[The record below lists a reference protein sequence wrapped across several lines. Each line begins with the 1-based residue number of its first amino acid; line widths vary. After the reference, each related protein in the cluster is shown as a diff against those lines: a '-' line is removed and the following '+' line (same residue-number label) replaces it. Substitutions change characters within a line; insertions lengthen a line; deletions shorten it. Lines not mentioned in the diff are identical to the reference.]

1 MRAELTEQEVRVLG
15 ALVEKSLTTPEYYPM
30 SLHALLAACNQKS
43 SRDPVV
49 SYDEAA
55 VRTALEGLRDK
66 HLVWFVDAA
75 GSRVQKYK
83 HRFQEA
89 FDLSGA
95 EAAAL
100 CVLMLRG
107 PQTAGEVR
115 GRSERLHAFADL
127 AEAEKV
133 LEDLGM
139 SEEGPLAVKLPRSPG
154 RKELRYAHTLC
165 GRPQGFEEPAPSLFP
180 QKSPLE
186 ERVDVLESEVAALR
200 AELETLRAAFGAL
213 RKQFEP

>member
-1 MRAELTEQEVRVLG
+1 MRAELAEEEVRVLG

-30 SLHALLAACNQKS
+30 SLNALVAACNQKS

-55 VRTALEGLRDK
+55 VQTALEGLRDK

-75 GSRVQKYK
+75 GSRVRKYK

-127 AEAEKV
+127 AEAEAV
-133 LEDLGM
+133 LEELGT
-139 SEEGPLAVKLPRSPG
+139 SEEGPLAVKLPRLPG
-154 RKELRYAHTLC
+154 RKEIRYAHALC
-165 GRPQGFEEPAPSLFP
+165 GKPQGFEEPAPSLFP

-186 ERVDVLESEVAALR
+186 ERVETLEGQVAVLRED
-200 AELETLRAAFGAL
+200 LETLKAGLDAL
-213 RKQFEP
+213 RKQLE

>member
-15 ALVEKSLTTPEYYPM
+15 ALVEKSFTTPEYYPM
-30 SLHALLAACNQKS
+30 TLNALAAACNQKS

-127 AEAEKV
+127 AEVEKV
-133 LEDLGM
+133 LEELGS
-139 SEEGPLAVKLPRSPG
+139 SEEGPLAVKLPRLPG
-154 RKELRYAHTLC
+154 RKELRFAHALC
-165 GRPQGFEEPAPSLFP
+165 GKPQGFEEPAPSLFP

-186 ERVDVLESEVAALR
+186 ERVEALEGQIAALR
-200 AELETLRAAFGAL
+200 AELNGIRGGLEAL
-213 RKQFEP
+213 QNRPE

>member
-15 ALVEKSLTTPEYYPM
+15 ALVEKSFTTPEYYPM
-30 SLHALLAACNQKS
+30 TLNALAAACNQKS

-127 AEAEKV
+127 AEVEKV
-133 LEDLGM
+133 LEELGS
-139 SEEGPLAVKLPRSPG
+139 SEEGPLAVKLPRLPG
-154 RKELRYAHTLC
+154 RKELRFAHALC
-165 GRPQGFEEPAPSLFP
+165 GKPQGFEEPAPSLFP

-186 ERVDVLESEVAALR
+186 ERVEALEGQVAALR
-200 AELETLRAAFGAL
+200 AELNGIRGGLVAL
-213 RKQFEP
+213 QNRPE